1 MSGLDHQPEPGS
13 QAELEALRRTLAQEY
28 EVLEELGRGGMAV
41 VYLARDR
48 QLDREVALKVL
59 PPRLMLDTAFVERFQ
74 REGRIAAQLE
84 HPHIV
89 PIYRVGREGDVI
101 YFAMKHLRGGS
112 LAALLK
118 RQGRL
123 SPGEVRR
130 ILLEVGDALDC
141 AGSRHIVHRD
151 IKPENILFDEAGRC
165 VVTDFGIA
173 KSAAETHL
181 TGTGQSIGTP
191 HYMSPEQARGV
202 GIDIRSDL
210 YSLGVVAYH
219 CLAGKVPFDGADNM
233 AILYAHVNKT
243 LPTPALPTPE
253 HASVFRIV
261 QRLVAKNPADR
272 IQSGRELIAL
282 LQSEPSP
289 PASWAT
295 LPVYP
300 DSSGASR
307 FKMAALMSAGRV
319 LLGRCRDIF
328 VAGKRHPRA
337 IAITSGT
344 IALIFMVAYARG
356 STGSSRSLCPPASR
370 ASATAQP
377 EFLLLMD
384 PVPHQALG
392 STLKISYDVCGLPP
406 GTPYRARL
414 RLSKEEDFLKK
425 VFGDKSKPIVVTFQ
439 DRVDGTATRRS
450 RKFDMGAAQAGAYNL
465 ELLVRDNRGR
475 ERRRVQ
481 SLSIKRD

>member
-1 MSGLDHQPEPGS
+1 VSRSEHQAEPGA
-13 QAELEALRRTLAQEY
+13 QAELDALRRTLDREY
-28 EVLEELGRGGMAV
+28 DIKEELGRGGMAV

-59 PPRLMLDTAFVERFQ
+59 PPRLMHDSAFVERFQ

-130 ILLEVGDALDC
+130 ILLEVGDALEC
-141 AGSRHIVHRD
+141 AGSHLIVHRD
-151 IKPENILFDEAGRC
+151 IKPENILFDETGRC

-191 HYMSPEQARGV
+191 HYMSPEQARGI

-210 YSLGVVAYH
+210 YSLGVVAYY
-219 CLAGKVPFDGADNM
+219 CLAGKVPFDGSDNM

-253 HASVFRIV
+253 HATVYRIV
-261 QRLVAKNPADR
+261 QRLVMKNPADR
-272 IQSGRELIAL
+272 IQSGRELIAS
-282 LQSEPSP
+282 LQAEPSP
-289 PASWAT
+289 LGSGTTLPTHPVVSPLSHAMAT
-295 LPVYP
+295 LV
-300 DSSGASR
+300 
-307 FKMAALMSAGRV
+307 SAVRV
-319 LLGRCRDIF
+319 LLGRCRDLWLL
-328 VAGKRHPRA
+328 GKRRPRGM
-337 IAITSGT
+337 AITGAT
-344 IALIFMVAYARG
+344 VAMALMVAYAGG
-356 STGSSRSLCPPASR
+356 STGSSQSLCPQASPTGT
-370 ASATAQP
+370 SGQP

-384 PVPHQALG
+384 PVPHQAKG
-392 STLKISYDVCGLPP
+392 PTLKISYDVCGLPS
-406 GTPYRARL
+406 GTPYRASL
-414 RLSKEEDFLKK
+414 RLYKREDFLKK
-425 VFGDKSKPIVVTFQ
+425 VFGDKSKPIAVTFQ
-439 DRVDGTATRRS
+439 DQVDGAATRRS
-450 RKFDMGAAQAGAYNL
+450 RNFALGTAQPGAYSL
-465 ELLVRDNRGR
+465 ELSIRDNRGR

-481 SLSIKRD
+481 SLTVIPD

>member
-1 MSGLDHQPEPGS
+1 MSQSQHDPEPGA
-13 QAELEALRRTLAQEY
+13 QAELEALRRTLAGEY
-28 EVLEELGRGGMAV
+28 DIKEELGRGGMAV

-48 QLDREVALKVL
+48 QLDREVALKLL
-59 PPRLMLDTAFVERFQ
+59 PPRLMHDSSFVERFQ

-89 PIYRVGREGDVI
+89 PIYRVGREADVT

-118 RQGRL
+118 RQVRL

-130 ILLEVGDALDC
+130 ILLEVGDALQC
-141 AGSRHIVHRD
+141 AGSHHIVHRD

-173 KSAAETHL
+173 KSAAEAHL

-219 CLAGKVPFDGADNM
+219 CLAGKVPFDGSDNM

-243 LPTPALPTPE
+243 LPTPTLPTPE
-253 HASVFRIV
+253 HADLYRII

-272 IQSGRELIAL
+272 IQSGSELLAALREA
-282 LQSEPSP
+282 PSLSGSILP
-289 PASWAT
+289 DHAAVSPASVAW
-295 LPVYP
+295 
-300 DSSGASR
+300 
-307 FKMAALMSAGRV
+307 M
-319 LLGRCRDIF
+319 LLGRCRELWLL
-328 VAGKRHPRA
+328 GKRRPRA
-337 IAITSGT
+337 AAIGGAIA
-344 IALIFMVAYARG
+344 MVLLLGYTGGSRG
-356 STGSSRSLCPPASR
+356 SARSLCPPAS
-370 ASATAQP
+370 SGSTGEP

-384 PVPHQALG
+384 PVSKQEKG
-392 STLKISYDVCGLPP
+392 SAPQISYDVCGLPE
-406 GTPYRARL
+406 GTPYRGSF
-414 RLSKEEDFLKK
+414 RLSKKEDFLKK
-425 VFGDKSKPIVVTFQ
+425 VFDKSKPMVVTFE
-439 DRVDGTATRRS
+439 DEVDGVATRRS
-450 RKFDMGAAQAGAYNL
+450 RKFELGTARPGLYSL
-465 ELLVRDNRGR
+465 ELSVRDNRGR
-475 ERRRVQ
+475 ARRRVQ
-481 SLSIKRD
+481 TLTVAPD

>member
-1 MSGLDHQPEPGS
+1 MSPSEYPPEPGA
-13 QAELEALRRTLAQEY
+13 QAELDALRRTLAREY
-28 EVLEELGRGGMAV
+28 DIKEELGRGGMAV

-59 PPRLMLDTAFVERFQ
+59 PPRLMHDGAFVERFQ

-130 ILLEVGDALDC
+130 ILLEVGDALEC
-141 AGSRHIVHRD
+141 AGSHHIVHRD

-219 CLAGKVPFDGADNM
+219 CLAGKVPFDGSDNM

-243 LPTPALPTPE
+243 LPTPTLPTPE
-253 HASVFRIV
+253 HAALYRIV

-272 IQSGRELIAL
+272 IQTGSELLVSLRGHPSLASSTLPAHPAVSPAFVARMLLDRCREL
-282 LQSEPSP
+282 
-289 PASWAT
+289 W
-295 LPVYP
+295 
-300 DSSGASR
+300 
-307 FKMAALMSAGRV
+307 
-319 LLGRCRDIF
+319 LLG
-328 VAGKRHPRA
+328 KRRPRA
-337 IAITSGT
+337 VAIGGIIAMV
-344 IALIFMVAYARG
+344 LMVAYTGG
-356 STGSSRSLCPPASR
+356 SAGSSRSLCPPP
-370 ASATAQP
+370 SAAGSTGQP

-384 PVPHQALG
+384 PVSQQEQG
-392 STLKISYDVCGLPP
+392 STMTVSYDVCGLPD
-406 GTPYRARL
+406 GTPYRGRL
-414 RLSKEEDFLKK
+414 RLEKKEDFLKK
-425 VFGDKSKPIVVTFQ
+425 VFDKSRPIVVTFDDQ
-439 DRVDGTATRRS
+439 VDGVATRRS
-450 RKFDMGAAQAGAYNL
+450 RKFELGTAQPGSYSL
-465 ELLVRDNRGR
+465 ELSVRDNRGR
-475 ERRRVQ
+475 ARRRVQ
-481 SLSIKRD
+481 TVTLTPD